1 MLLSFSSIPN
11 EVKRPCPST
20 SLLSCT
26 TTHLKLQSRMA
37 LNFRTE
43 EAEVDTLESQ
53 VYQAALLFIV
63 GLCVC
68 ARY

>member
-1 MLLSFSSIPN
+1 
-11 EVKRPCPST
+11 
-20 SLLSCT
+20 
-26 TTHLKLQSRMA
+26 MA